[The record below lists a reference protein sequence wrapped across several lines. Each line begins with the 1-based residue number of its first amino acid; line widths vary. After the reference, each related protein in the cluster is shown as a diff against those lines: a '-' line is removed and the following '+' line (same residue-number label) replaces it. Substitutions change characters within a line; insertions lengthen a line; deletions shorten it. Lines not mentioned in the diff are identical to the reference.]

1 MPRFTRMQTLNAMFD
16 SGLVPVFYHADP
28 EIVINVAKACAK
40 GGSRVFEF
48 TNRGDNAHEVFNA
61 LEKFCAKELPQII
74 TGVGSIV
81 DSATAA
87 LYLNSGANFVV
98 SPATIVEVARLCNRR
113 KVAYLP
119 GCATVTE
126 ISAAEELGCE
136 IVKIFPGQEVGG
148 PSFVKA
154 IKGPCPWVSIMPTG
168 GVEPTETSLSQW
180 FQAGIVCAGI
190 GSNLITKDLLAK
202 KDYDGIAARV
212 AQTIETIAKVRPQPK
227 K

>member
-1 MPRFTRMQTLNAMFD
+1 MARYTRMQTLNCMIET
-16 SGLVPVFYHADP
+16 GLVPVFNHADA
-28 EIVINVAKACAK
+28 EIVCAVAKACAA
-40 GGSRVFEF
+40 GGARVIEF
-48 TNRGDNAHEVFNA
+48 TNRSDHAHEVFA
-61 LEKFCAKELPQII
+61 LLEKFCAKELPQMI

-81 DSATAA
+81 DPGAAA

-98 SPATIVEVARLCNRR
+98 GPTTNPEVARMCNRR
-113 KVAYLP
+113 KIPYMP
-119 GCATVTE
+119 GCGTATE

-136 IVKIFPGQEVGG
+136 IVKVFPGKEVGG

-154 IKGPCPWVSIMPTG
+154 VRGPCPWVSIMPTG
-168 GVEPTETSLSQW
+168 GVEPEEASLRGW
-180 FQAGIVCAGI
+180 FEAGIVCAGI

-212 AQTIETIAKVRPQPK
+212 AQTIKLIAQVRPPVK